1 MRATLI
7 IAPIILLIFG
17 GSFLAKTM
25 LGPPPTAAAP
35 GPGQYE
41 RIVSMAP
48 SVTETLFALGLGE
61 RVVGVTRFCRYPAEA
76 REKAPIGGYL
86 NPNFEAIV
94 ALRPDL
100 VVMLEDNGNTRP
112 AFAKLGLPTLVVCHK
127 SVDGILESIAAIGRT
142 CKAERKAGE
151 ILGDVRSRMD
161 RIRRKTQRLPPRRVL
176 IAVDRTFTA
185 GRLEDI
191 FIVGND
197 GHLDRIMHLAGGQNA
212 CRQTAA
218 RFPVVSSEGILRID
232 PEVIIDIVPESTA
245 ASLGNEAILADWQ
258 QVAGVE
264 AVRNAR
270 VYVVADD
277 RASIPGPGFIRTI
290 ECFARLIH
298 PEADWR

>member
-7 IAPIILLIFG
+7 LTPIILLIFG

-25 LGPPPTAAAP
+25 LGPPPTDAAP
-35 GPGQYE
+35 GPGQYQ
-41 RIVSMAP
+41 RIVSTAP
-48 SVTETLFALGLGE
+48 SVTETLFALELGD
-61 RVVGVTRFCRYPAEA
+61 RVVGVTQYCRYPAEA
-76 REKAPIGGYL
+76 REKAQIGGYL

-100 VVMLEDNGNTRP
+100 VIMLEDNGSTRP
-112 AFAKLGLPTLVVCHK
+112 AFAKLGLHTLVVCHK

-142 CKAERKAGE
+142 CQAEQKAGE
-151 ILGDVRSRMD
+151 IIGDVRLRMD
-161 RIRRKTQRLPPRRVL
+161 RIRRKTQRLPQRRVL

-185 GRLEDI
+185 GRLEDV
-191 FIVGND
+191 FIVGDD

-212 CRQTAA
+212 CRRTAA

-245 ASLGNEAILADWQ
+245 AKLGNEAILADWQ
-258 QVAGVE
+258 QVAEVE
-264 AVRNAR
+264 AVRNGR

-277 RASIPGPGFIRTI
+277 RASLPGPSFIRTA
-290 ECFARLIH
+290 ERFARLIH